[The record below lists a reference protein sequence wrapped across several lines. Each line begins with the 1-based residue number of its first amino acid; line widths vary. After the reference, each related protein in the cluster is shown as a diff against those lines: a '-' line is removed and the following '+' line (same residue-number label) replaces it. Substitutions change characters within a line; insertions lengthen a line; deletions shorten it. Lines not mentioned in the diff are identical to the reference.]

1 MRDCAIIA
9 LIVPA
14 LAGGRNTCAGLSRA
28 AARSSADF
36 RRRHH
41 TRDVSIWR
49 CQSIRPRKPHNP
61 FNDCDSETAST
72 VTARQLRLPGH
83 DLPVGSCD
91 RTAQMSP
98 TSDEPHAARAR
109 QGSAKEQTYGDGPE
123 QCEQSF
129 RCAAIGIVRLRA
141 VKHERRA
148 GRAKNLSCLK
158 SRIIVWDR
166 PSGADALQQPAGSRS
181 VPRGRSVHYASTD
194 PRAVPVSILC
204 QRASVQKGA

>member
-1 MRDCAIIA
+1 MANKAAFTPNEWRQVVGGVFMAGFAITA
-9 LIVPA
+9 ADPS
-14 LAGGRNTCAGLSRA
+14 GLWGLLKETFA
-28 AARSSADF
+28 MSS
-36 RRRHH
+36 
-41 TRDVSIWR
+41 
-49 CQSIRPRKPHNP
+49 
-61 FNDCDSETAST
+61 
-72 VTARQLRLPGH
+72 
-83 DLPVGSCD
+83 
-91 RTAQMSP
+91 QMSP